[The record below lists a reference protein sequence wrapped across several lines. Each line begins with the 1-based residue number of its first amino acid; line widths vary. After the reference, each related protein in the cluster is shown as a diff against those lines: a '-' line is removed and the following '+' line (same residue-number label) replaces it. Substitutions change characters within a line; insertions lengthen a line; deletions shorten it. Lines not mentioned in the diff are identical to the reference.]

1 MLRSEFLAGAVAA
14 LLPAGT
20 PGFPNQNGVLPQTSI
35 GINVPL
41 TGPLAQYG
49 SQVVKGVQ
57 ACVDETN
64 RFTGAITRYWG
75 VRTFDDQNNTT
86 VATSNV
92 FVAASDPTVLGMIGN
107 LTVDTTL
114 AALPQYANANF
125 ALVIPSVT
133 ADIVTNR
140 GFRNIFRLPTKDS
153 SEGQL
158 YARSVFHGR
167 KGLSIIALSTK
178 GDYGAD
184 VASGLVA
191 QAKSDHRDA
200 EIMTV
205 DPTNDPANVAAV
217 IIKGNANFV
226 FLAGKPDR
234 LGPIA
239 NALRKQGYKG
249 DFGASD
255 AFFTGTVIEPYGDA
269 TEGMLVASS
278 TPPIDRIPSMATLI
292 RDFQGEVGGID
303 AFEAFGY
310 AAAQLLI
317 AASGRANAKDRFGL
331 LTQMQQGGAY
341 NLLTGQYAFNY
352 SGDASLPNVYLYR
365 LTKKG
370 FTFAQPAISDGF
382 VV

>member
-1 MLRSEFLAGAVAA
+1 MLRSEFLTGAVAA
-14 LLPAGT
+14 LLPTGATGI
-20 PGFPNQNGVLPQTSI
+20 PNQSGVLTQVNV
-35 GINVPL
+35 GVNVPL

-49 SQVVKGVQ
+49 SQIVKGAQ

-64 RFTGAITRYWG
+64 RFTPSQTRYWG
-75 VRTFDDQNNTT
+75 LRPFDDQNNST
-86 VATSNV
+86 VASSNV
-92 FVAASDPTVLGMIGN
+92 FVAASDPTVMGMIGN

-125 ALVIPSVT
+125 AIVVPSVT
-133 ADIVTNR
+133 ADVITKR
-140 GFRNIFRLPTKDS
+140 GFRNVFRLPTKDS

-158 YARSVFHGR
+158 FSRSVLPKHSTAT
-167 KGLSIIALSTK
+167 LIAVTMK

-191 QAKSDHRDA
+191 QATADKHDA
-200 EIMTV
+200 DTITV
-205 DPTNDPANVAAV
+205 DPTNDPDNIAAR
-217 IIKGNANFV
+217 IIKRNATLV
-226 FLAGKPDR
+226 FLAGKPTS

-239 NALRKQGYKG
+239 KALRKQGYKG

-255 AFFTGTVIEPYGDA
+255 AFFTGAVIDPFGDA
-269 TEGMLVASS
+269 LDGALVASS
-278 TPPIDRIPSMATLI
+278 TPPIDRIPSMNQLV

-310 AAAQLLI
+310 AAAQLI
-317 AASGRANAKDRFGL
+317 IQAAGRVNAKDRFAL

-341 NLLTGQYAFNY
+341 NLLVGQYAFNF
-352 SGDASLPNVYLYR
+352 SGDATLPNIYLYK
-365 LTKKG
+365 LTPKG
-370 FTFAQPAISDGF
+370 FTFEKSAVPSGF

>member
-1 MLRSEFLAGAVAA
+1 MLRSEFLAGAAAA
-14 LLPAGT
+14 LLPSGNAGI
-20 PGFPNQNGVLPQTSI
+20 PNQNGVLPQTNI
-35 GINVPL
+35 GVNVPL

-49 SQVVKGVQ
+49 TQIVKGVQ

-64 RFTGAITRYWG
+64 RFTPSLTRYWG
-75 VRTFDDQNNTT
+75 VRTFDDQNNAT
-86 VATSNV
+86 VASSNV
-92 FVAASDPTVLGMIGN
+92 FVAASDPSVMGMIGN

-125 ALVIPSVT
+125 AIVVPSVT
-133 ADIVTNR
+133 ADVITNR
-140 GFRNIFRLPTKDS
+140 GFRNVFRLPTKDS

-158 YARSVFHGR
+158 FARSVLPRH
-167 KGLSIIALSTK
+167 KSAKVIALTMK

-184 VASGLVA
+184 VANGLIGQA
-191 QAKSDHRDA
+191 QADHHDTDT
-200 EIMTV
+200 IDV
-205 DPTNDPANVAAV
+205 NPTNDPENIAAV
-217 IIKGNANFV
+217 VIKRDASFV
-226 FLAGKPDR
+226 FFAGKPDH

-239 NALRKQGYKG
+239 KALRKQGYKG

-255 AFFTGTVIEPYGDA
+255 SFFSGAVIDPYGDA
-269 TEGMLVASS
+269 MDGTLVASS
-278 TPPIDRIPSMATLI
+278 TPPIDRIPSMVTLV

-317 AASGRANAKDRFGL
+317 MASGRANAKDRFAL

-341 NLLTGQYAFNY
+341 NLLVGQYAFNF
-352 SGDASLPNVYLYR
+352 SGDATLPNIYLYKM
-365 LTKKG
+365 TTKG
-370 FTFAQPAISDGF
+370 FTFDRSAVPSGF

>member
-1 MLRSEFLAGAVAA
+1 MLRSEFLTGVGAA
-14 LLPAGT
+14 LAATGNA
-20 PGFPNQNGVLPQTSI
+20 GFPNQNGVLPQINI
-35 GINVPL
+35 GVNVPL

-49 SQVVKGVQ
+49 NQIVKGAQ

-64 RFTGAITRYWG
+64 RFTPSITRYWG
-75 VRTFDDQNNTT
+75 LRTLDDQNNST
-86 VATSNV
+86 VASSNV
-92 FVAASDPTVLGMIGN
+92 FVAAADPSVMGMIGN

-133 ADIVTNR
+133 ADVVTRR

-158 YARSVFHGR
+158 FARSVLAKHQGT
-167 KGLSIIALSTK
+167 IIALSTS
-178 GDYGAD
+178 GDYGED
-184 VASGLVA
+184 VASGLVS
-191 QAKSDHRDA
+191 QAKANHRDA
-200 EIMTV
+200 DVINV
-205 DPTNDPANVAAV
+205 LPTNSPENIAAV
-217 IIKGNANFV
+217 VIKRNATFV

-234 LGPIA
+234 FGPIA
-239 NALRKQGYKG
+239 KALRAQGYKG

-255 AFFTGTVIEPYGDA
+255 AFFTGTVIDPYGDA
-269 TEGMLVASS
+269 LDSALVSSS
-278 TPPIDRIPSMATLI
+278 TPPIDRIPSMVSII

-303 AFEAFGY
+303 SFEAFGY

-317 AASGRANAKDRFGL
+317 AAAGRANAKDRFAL

-341 NLLTGQYAFNY
+341 NLLVGQYAFNF
-352 SGDASLPNVYLYR
+352 SGDATLPNIYLYR
-365 LTKKG
+365 LTSKG
-370 FTFAQPAISDGF
+370 FTFEKSAVPSGF

>member
-14 LLPAGT
+14 LLPTGT
-20 PGFPNQNGVLPQTSI
+20 TGIPNQNGVLPQTSI
-35 GINVPL
+35 GVNVPL
-41 TGPLAQYG
+41 TGPLGQYG
-49 SQVVKGVQ
+49 AQIVKGVQ

-64 RFTGAITRYWG
+64 RFTAAMTRYWG

-86 VATSNV
+86 VASSNV

-114 AALPQYANANF
+114 TALPQYANANF
-125 ALVIPSVT
+125 ALVVPSVT
-133 ADIVTNR
+133 ADVITSR
-140 GFRNIFRLPTKDS
+140 GFRNVFRLPTKDS

-167 KGLSIIALSTK
+167 KGMNIIALVTK

-184 VASGLVA
+184 VASGLVS
-191 QAKSDHRDA
+191 QAKADHRDA
-200 EIMTV
+200 DIMTV
-205 DPTNDPANVAAV
+205 EPTNDPANIAAV
-217 IIKGNANFV
+217 IIKRDANFV
-226 FLAGKPDR
+226 FFAGKPDR
-234 LGPIA
+234 MGPIA
-239 NALRKQGYKG
+239 NALKKQGYKG

-255 AFFTGTVIEPYGDA
+255 AFFTGSVIEPYGDA
-269 TEGMLVASS
+269 TQGMLVASS

-317 AASGRANAKDRFGL
+317 SASGRANAKDRFGL
-331 LTQMQQGGAY
+331 LTQMQQGGSY
-341 NLLTGQYAFNY
+341 NLVTGQYSFNY
-352 SGDASLPNVYLYR
+352 SGDASLPNIYLYR
-365 LTKKG
+365 LTTKG
-370 FTFAQPAISDGF
+370 FAFAHPAVADGF